1 MSDIFISYAREDLP
15 KARLLAEAM
24 IADGLSVWW
33 DHDLLGGDQFREEIS
48 ETIAAAKI
56 VIVIWSENSVRSPF
70 VKDEANRANERGV
83 LLPVAI
89 GDVEPPVGFGEL
101 QTIHFKRWAETTA
114 EWETLVRTVQARLRA
129 AGSAPVPGALHS
141 SRRELSFINRNIDV
155 FLLIMFAQS
164 LAAFLTFQPLH
175 FLKDI
180 PEQTELGFV
189 IVTSIIL
196 AGIHTSGLIARRVG
210 LLLRLVTFGVGAG
223 AGYLSYKFAGAV
235 HPHIV
240 ALGENSQI
248 FEEGAGISLFNAL
261 IFFIYIIVSGAVT
274 LMSDR

>member
-1 MSDIFISYAREDLP
+1 MSDIFMSYAREDLP

-33 DHDLLGGDQFREEIS
+33 DGDLLSGDQFREEIG
-48 ETIAAAKI
+48 ETIAAAKM
-56 VIVIWSENSVRSPF
+56 VIVIWSENSIRSPF
-70 VKDEANRANERGV
+70 VKDQASPANERGV

-101 QTIHFKRWAETTA
+101 QTIHFIRWAETTA

-164 LAAFLTFQPLH
+164 LAAFLIFQPLN
-175 FLKDI
+175 FLNDI
-180 PEQTELGFV
+180 PEPTELGVV

-196 AGIHTSGLIARRVG
+196 AGVHTSGLIARRVG
-210 LLLRLVTFGVGAG
+210 LLLRLVAFGVG
-223 AGYLSYKFAGAV
+223 YVSYKFAGAIR
-235 HPHIV
+235 PHIV

-261 IFFIYIIVSGAVT
+261 IFFISIIVSSAVI
-274 LMSDR
+274 LMSDH